1 MHLAVVG
8 AAAGAWG
15 VMLEPDSRGPS
26 MQQVIQSLADGTT
39 SLAAVPASS
48 PCRGEL
54 LIQSRCSLV
63 SAGTER
69 MLVDFGKANWLDKAR
84 QQPDKVQQV
93 LQKARADGLLTTLD
107 AVRSKLDQPLPLGY
121 SNVGTVVAVGE
132 GVQGFRPG
140 DRVASN
146 GAHAELVAVPH
157 LLCASIPDAVSDEA
171 AAFTVLA
178 SIGLQGIRLAAPSLG
193 ETFLVSGLGLIGL
206 LTAQLLQAQGCR
218 VLGLD
223 PDPAK
228 CRLAASFGIKALAL
242 GSGPD
247 PLPWILEHT
256 AGVGVDGSLITA
268 ATASSEPMHLA
279 AEACRQRG
287 RIVLVGVT
295 GLELRRDLFYKKE
308 LTFQVSC
315 SYGPGRY
322 DPAYEQQGHDYPLGF
337 VRWTQQRN
345 FQAVLET
352 LATGSLRT
360 GALISHRYPIEQAPE
375 AYAVLSG
382 SDPYFGILLQYPGSA
397 DPAQRTIS
405 LPSASLPSA
414 PITAPSVSSAVPL
427 LSVIGAGN
435 YSSRILIPAFA
446 KAGASFHT
454 LAATS
459 GLGPSQLGPRH
470 RFRQASTDIAAT
482 IADPAANALVIA
494 TRHDSH
500 AALVQQALAA
510 GKHVFV
516 EKPLCLNAAELEA
529 IEATLATSSGLL
541 MVGFNRRFAP
551 LLVELRQQ
559 LAKLPGPRAFVYTC
573 NAGTIPADH
582 WTQDPVCGGGR
593 LLGEACHF
601 VDLLRHLADS
611 PIEQL
616 QLLAAADTKPCPDTF
631 TLSLRFAD
639 GSIGTVHYFANGSKA
654 FPKESL
660 EVFAAGN
667 VLRLDNYRK
676 LQAWGIPGFR
686 TRHRL
691 SQDKGQLACCQA
703 FLRAITVGG
712 PPPISSSELLEVQR
726 WLIKALA

>member
-1 MHLAVVG
+1 
-8 AAAGAWG
+8 
-15 VMLEPDSRGPS
+15 MLGPESRGQP

-39 SLAAVPASS
+39 SLAAVPVAS
-48 PCRGEL
+48 PRRGEL

-69 MLVDFGKANWLDKAR
+69 MLVDFGKANWIDKAR

-93 LQKARADGLLTTLD
+93 LQKARTDGLLTTLD

-121 SNVGTVVAVGE
+121 CNVGTVVAVGE
-132 GVQGFRPG
+132 GVQGFKPG

-146 GAHAELVAVPH
+146 GAHAELVAVPQ
-157 LLCASIPDAVSDEA
+157 LLCALIPDGVSDEA

-178 SIGLQGIRLAAPSLG
+178 AIGLQGIRLAAPSLG

-228 CRLAASFGIKALAL
+228 CRLASSFGIEALTL

-247 PLPWILEHT
+247 PLPWILERT
-256 AGVGVDGSLITA
+256 AGVGVDGALITA

-287 RIVLVGVT
+287 RLVLVGVT

-345 FQAVLET
+345 FQAVLQALER
-352 LATGSLRT
+352 GSLRT
-360 GALISHRYPIEQAPE
+360 EDLISHRYPIEQAPE
-375 AYAVLSG
+375 AYAVLTG
-382 SDPYFGILLQYPGSA
+382 SDPYLGILLQYSGSA
-397 DPAQRTIS
+397 DPLQRTIP
-405 LPSASLPSA
+405 LPASANVTPLPGPVA
-414 PITAPSVSSAVPL
+414 PL

-435 YSSRILIPAFA
+435 YASRILIPAFA
-446 KAGASFHT
+446 KAGARFHT
-454 LAATS
+454 LAASS

-482 IADPAANALVIA
+482 IADSAADALVIA

-516 EKPLCLNAAELEA
+516 EKPLCLTTAELDA
-529 IEATLATSSGLL
+529 IEASLAQTSGLL

-551 LLVELRQQ
+551 LLLELRQQ
-559 LAKLPGPRAFVYTC
+559 LSRLPGPRAFVYTC

-582 WTQDPVCGGGR
+582 WTQDPERGGGR

-601 VDLLRHLADS
+601 VDLLRHLAGS

-616 QLLAAADTKPCPDTF
+616 QLLTAADRKPCPDTF
-631 TLSLRFAD
+631 SLSLRFAD
-639 GSIGTVHYFANGSKA
+639 GSIGTVHYLANGSKA
-654 FPKESL
+654 FPKERL
-660 EVFAAGN
+660 EVFASGR

-676 LQAWGIPGFR
+676 LQAWGIPGFHAR
-686 TRHRL
+686 RKL
-691 SQDKGQLACCQA
+691 SQDKGQLACCRA
-703 FLRAITVGG
+703 FLEAMTSGG
-712 PPPISSSELLEVQR
+712 PAPIPATELLEVQR
-726 WLIKALA
+726 WLLRARNQLK